1 MKSEPHYPSRRHF
14 LKGATLALGAL
25 PLVSLTDDLF
35 PPASDKGKKVRV
47 GGHVWVYSA
56 PQPNYDCT
64 PVMEQVFSDFRYA
77 GIEGVELME
86 RNLRHVEAVDRLGSL
101 REKYGVPV
109 MGASYGANM
118 WNREEH
124 PKIEEDVELV
134 VGRLQQLGGQTLG
147 LSVGETKAPKTEAE
161 LDAQGD
167 LLKKIVALCQRKGI
181 VPNLHNHTYEVDNKQ
196 HDLKGTLARVPG
208 IQLGPDLNW
217 LIRAGIQPADFI
229 SQYGKRIVYVHLR
242 DQLPGGEWSEALGEG
257 STDFAAIA
265 RSLKKINFSGLA
277 AIELAHPAG
286 FQLTRPLKESWK
298 ISRDFVK
305 QKLGY

>member
-1 MKSEPHYPSRRHF
+1 MKSDPHHPSRRHF
-14 LKGATLALGAL
+14 LKSTALALGAL
-25 PLVSLTDDLF
+25 PLTSFTDDLF
-35 PPASDKGKKVRV
+35 PPAPDKGKKVRV

-56 PQPNYDCT
+56 AQPNYDCT

-86 RNLRHVEAVDRLGSL
+86 RNLRHADAVDRLSSL
-101 REKYGVPV
+101 WEKYGVPV

-134 VGRLQQLGGQTLG
+134 VGRLQRLGGQTLG
-147 LSVGETKAPKTEAE
+147 LSVGQTKAPKTEAE

-181 VPNLHNHTYEVDNKQ
+181 VANLHNHTYEVDNQQ

-208 IQLGPDLNW
+208 IRLGPDLNW

-229 SQYGKRIVYVHLR
+229 SEFGKRIIYVHLR
-242 DQLPGGEWSEALGEG
+242 DQLPSGEWSEALGEG

-298 ISRDFVK
+298 LSRDFVK